1 MENKVNNNWH
11 DWEYMEEEA
20 FEENNKSMKTKKPK
34 KSWKE
39 AKTKREDKRNKGFN
53 KKHSSR

>member
-1 MENKVNNNWH
+1 MEIMMKESWH
-11 DWEYMEEEA
+11 DWEHMEEET
-20 FEENNKSMKTKKPK
+20 FEESRKSMKFKKPK

-39 AKTKREDKRNKGFN
+39 AKTKRESKRNKGFN

>member
-1 MENKVNNNWH
+1 MKNSWH
-11 DWEYMEEEA
+11 DCEYMEEEA
-20 FEENNKSMKTKKPK
+20 FEESRKSMKTKKPK

-39 AKTKREDKRNKGFN
+39 AKTKRENKRNKGFN

>member
-1 MENKVNNNWH
+1 MKNNWH

-20 FEENNKSMKTKKPK
+20 FEENIKSTKTRKPK

-39 AKTKREDKRNKGFN
+39 AKTKRESKRNKGFN